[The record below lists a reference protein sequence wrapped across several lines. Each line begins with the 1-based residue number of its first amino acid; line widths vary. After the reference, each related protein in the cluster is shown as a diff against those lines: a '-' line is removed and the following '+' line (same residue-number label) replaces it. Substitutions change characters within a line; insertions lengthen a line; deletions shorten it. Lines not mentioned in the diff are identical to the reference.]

1 MKIVTT
7 IGLVFCFYLFLGL
20 VLATQG
26 QAEDHYIYKDPRGLL
41 VISNKPPPSG
51 SNVLRK
57 LDLTEG
63 LVQQPQQA
71 GDSQPSGRS
80 DGSAKQSK

>member
-1 MKIVTT
+1 MKTPTAIAL
-7 IGLVFCFYLFLGL
+7 IFSFF
-20 VLATQG
+20 VLAAKAK
-26 QAEDHYIYKDPRGLL
+26 AEEYYIYKDPRGPL

-71 GDSQPSGRS
+71 GDTQPSGRS
-80 DGSAKQSK
+80 DGSAKQSKDK